1 MADKA
6 DFLFFEDIIKQQFE
20 GVYQNRYNQLR
31 EWSSMQSL
39 IVVNTIDE
47 HYDVLINQKDLNGA
61 ESLAELHALVIQ
73 KMT

>member
-39 IVVNTIDE
+39 IVVSTIDE
-47 HYDVLINQKDLNGA
+47 HYDVLINQKDLNDA

>member
-6 DFLFFEDIIKQQFE
+6 DFLFFEEIIKQQFE

-39 IVVNTIDE
+39 IVVSTIDE